1 MANASPAPSPAP
13 SSAHAAHS
21 QRGRVVALSL
31 AALGVVYGDIGTS
44 PLYALREC
52 FSGHHAVPVTQANVL
67 GVLSLVFWSLII
79 VISIKY
85 LVFIL
90 RADNHGEGGIL
101 ALTAL
106 LIPRRG
112 RLTERGWQLIGLG
125 LFGAALLYG
134 DGVITPAISVLSA
147 VEGLEVATP
156 VFQPFILPITIA
168 ILIGLFL
175 IQRRGTAS
183 VGRIFGPIT
192 LVWFITLGLL
202 GLPQILE
209 SPFVLTAIN
218 PLHGLEFFARNGWE
232 GFLVLGAV
240 FLVVTGGEA
249 LYADMGH
256 FGPRPIRQMWFLVVL
271 PGLLLNYFG
280 QGALLLREPAAA
292 ENPFYHLAP
301 SWALYPLVVLAT
313 MATVIASQ
321 AVISGAFSLTLQA
334 VQLGFSPRVDIR
346 HTSER
351 ERGQIYIPIVNWA
364 LMFACIGLVIW
375 FRSSSNLAAAYGIAV
390 TSTMGIT
397 TVFFYLVAR
406 RRWGWPAYRALVPC
420 SIFLVIDIAFFGANL
435 TKILQGGWFP
445 LALAGAIFVLMS
457 TWKRGRE
464 LLGDRLTEQMGSL
477 KAFLAELPERAPLR
491 VPGTAVYMY
500 SNPQGVPP
508 AMERN
513 LASNQILHA
522 QNVILTVQTTEAPR
536 VPDSERAQIE
546 ALGQGFFRVR
556 LDYGFME
563 TPEVPEALGQIR
575 VPELDLDPER
585 VYYFLSRE
593 NLQATERPGLPI
605 WRESL
610 FALMAANARDA
621 GQYFGLPP
629 DRVVELG
636 AVVQL

>member
-1 MANASPAPSPAP
+1 MANASPAPSTSPG
-13 SSAHAAHS
+13 SAHAAHS

-175 IQRRGTAS
+175 IQRHGTAS

-209 SPFVLTAIN
+209 SPFVLTAVN

-256 FGPRPIRQMWFLVVL
+256 FGPRPIRWMWFLVVL
-271 PGLLLNYFG
+271 PGLMLNYFG

-292 ENPFYHLAP
+292 ENPFYYLAP

-321 AVISGAFSLTLQA
+321 AVISGAYSLTLQA

-364 LMFACIGLVIW
+364 LMFACIGLVIG

-406 RRWGWPAYRALVPC
+406 RRWGWSVYRALLPC

-435 TKILQGGWFP
+435 TKILQGGWLP

-536 VPDSERAQIE
+536 VPESERAQIE

-563 TPEVPEALGQIR
+563 TPEVPEALGRIR
-575 VPELDLDPER
+575 VPDLDLDPER
-585 VYYFLSRE
+585 VFYFLSRE

-610 FALMAANARDA
+610 FALMSANARDA